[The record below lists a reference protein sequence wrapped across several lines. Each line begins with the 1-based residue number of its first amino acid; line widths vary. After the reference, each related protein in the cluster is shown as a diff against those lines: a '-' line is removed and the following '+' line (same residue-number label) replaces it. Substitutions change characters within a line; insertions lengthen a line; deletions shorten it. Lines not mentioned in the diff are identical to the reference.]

1 MEYVRTFKIR
11 QSGFSNPGKKDGD
24 RLRYFKIR
32 NRNPG
37 VLAAAL
43 KMIEQTRS
51 CSVNATP
58 LVLIGR
64 RTALDGFVIGLYLS
78 GPAFT
83 LMLSLL
89 FALKRYS

>member
-1 MEYVRTFKIR
+1 MEYVRTLK
-11 QSGFSNPGKKDGD
+11 SGRAGSATSGKKDGD

-51 CSVNATP
+51 CSV